1 MSNLFRFQKLHKLMK
16 ILNNYKEG
24 NKNLCEI
31 KHLSRT
37 YFINLDKFQLFFFL
51 QSSLNLFEYAGW
63 LPIKGLK
70 GNY

>member
-1 MSNLFRFQKLHKLMK
+1 MK

-63 LPIKGLK
+63 LLIKGLK
-70 GNY
+70 LKRKLLTIKMGFSVKF